1 MRRLPKGTLGHGVFS
16 RLMCM
21 PKNVGGMGAGL
32 DDEAAE
38 GCAVCAQ
45 ERKGISRSRIA
56 ASFLM
61 MVVSYRDGECERSPS
76 GDLRARNRPMQKKPH
91 IKKAWQQNAATLA
104 MIPSRLDLWR
114 HPERRR
120 FSAGAKDLP
129 LTGSMGV
136 RVLAQLVKTR
146 GVGMTHASEMPVLPL
161 YALMRDS
168 ETAADLLSRRGAGAM
183 AKGTFVSRKLSI
195 SSASMPEHE

>member
-1 MRRLPKGTLGHGVFS
+1 M
-16 RLMCM
+16 MCM

-114 HPERRR
+114 HPEMIPSRLDLRRHPERRR